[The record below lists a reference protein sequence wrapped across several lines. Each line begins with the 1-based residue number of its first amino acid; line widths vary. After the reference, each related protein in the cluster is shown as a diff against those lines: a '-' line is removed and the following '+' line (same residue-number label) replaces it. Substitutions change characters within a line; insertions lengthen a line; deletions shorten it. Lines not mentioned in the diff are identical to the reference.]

1 MNQFTLQLRM
11 KQSEGVL
18 VRLLGVIRK
27 RRYEI
32 LSLTAIP
39 SEDGSSFDIQATIAA
54 DRAASVLVRQIEK
67 LVDVSRVEVIESGEA
82 GQDARAA
89 GSGN

>member
-1 MNQFTLQLRM
+1 VNQFTLQLRM

-18 VRLLGVIRK
+18 VRLLSVIRK

-39 SEDGSSFDIQATIAA
+39 SEDGSSFDIQATIEA

-67 LVDVSRVEVIESGEA
+67 LVDVSEVEVIESDEA

>member
-1 MNQFTLQLRM
+1 VNQFTLQLSM

-18 VRLLGVIRK
+18 VRLLSVIRK
-27 RRYEI
+27 RRYEV

-39 SEDGSSFDIQATIAA
+39 SEDGSSFNIQATIGA
-54 DRAASVLVRQIEK
+54 DRSAAVLVRQIEK
-67 LVDVSRVEVIESGEA
+67 LVDVSRVEVVESGET

-89 GSGN
+89 GSGT